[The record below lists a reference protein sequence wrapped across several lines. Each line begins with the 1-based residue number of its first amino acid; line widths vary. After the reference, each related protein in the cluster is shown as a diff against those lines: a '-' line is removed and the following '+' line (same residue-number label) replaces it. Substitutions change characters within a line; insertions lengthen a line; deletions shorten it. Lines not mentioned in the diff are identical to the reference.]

1 MNTISKNQLLIN
13 FSKIDQVSYKCNLC
27 SKTYKTPNGGVGN
40 LRVHYATHT
49 RVNNVSGKRQTL
61 ITPLPNDD
69 EQELDNPGGTSEE
82 SATVF
87 FELFNF
93 ITTRLLKQVGNFK
106 LYFYYLL

>member
-1 MNTISKNQLLIN
+1 MSSKSNTISKNQLLIN

-27 SKTYKTPNGGVGN
+27 SKIYKTPNGGVGN

-49 RVNNVSGKRQTL
+49 RVNDVSGKRKRQML

-69 EQELDNPGGTSEE
+69 EQDPDNPGGTSEE
-82 SATVF
+82 TATVF

-93 ITTRLLKQVGNFK
+93 ITTRFLTT
-106 LYFYYLL
+106 